1 MKIIEVNSKNAE
13 NFKNIVKEDKP
24 VLMLYYAEWC
34 PHCQIFKP
42 TWKDIQEELKP
53 KRNIRVAEVEYKDLS
68 FIPKKYKDIISFPT
82 LRVIKGGKIVGEYN
96 AVRTKEDII
105 KYANKFV

>member
-13 NFKNIVKEDKP
+13 KFKNIVKEDKP

-34 PHCQIFKP
+34 PYCQIFKP
-42 TWKDIQEELKP
+42 TWKDIQEELKS

-68 FIPKKYKDIISFPT
+68 FIPQKYKEIISFPT
-82 LRVIKGGKIVGEYN
+82 VRDIKGDKIV
-96 AVRTKEDII
+96 TTIQ
-105 KYANKFV
+105 

>member
-13 NFKNIVKEDKP
+13 KFKNIVKEDKP

-42 TWKDIQEELKP
+42 TWKDIQEELKS

-68 FIPKKYKDIISFPT
+68 FIPKKYKEIISFPT

-96 AVRTKEDII
+96 AVRTKE
-105 KYANKFV
+105 NKIGRAHV

>member
-13 NFKNIVKEDKP
+13 KFKNIVKEDKP

-42 TWKDIQEELKP
+42 TWKDIQEELK
-53 KRNIRVAEVEYKDLS
+53 
-68 FIPKKYKDIISFPT
+68 
-82 LRVIKGGKIVGEYN
+82 
-96 AVRTKEDII
+96 
-105 KYANKFV
+105 